1 MTNEAKTALLVMC
14 DISGYT
20 QFMVSHRESLAH
32 GQIIITQL
40 IQTLLR
46 EAKMPLVVAKLE
58 GDAIFL
64 YCVLA
69 PDMPALQVRD
79 VLAKMSGFFVAFD
92 AKLLELAQ
100 SNICPCEACRHT
112 EALRL
117 KILLHV
123 GTALM
128 HRIGRFTELAG
139 TDVILIHRLLKN
151 SLEAKQYLLLT
162 ETARNVAGLEAAP
175 CDYEGVE
182 EYDALGEVNIY
193 AYFPPLNFAPQMQP
207 LPKRNYATLWYKTK
221 NILLKILYTRLTFLH
236 LKRRPFFRNLA
247 SKETRSQTNS

>member
-1 MTNEAKTALLVMC
+1 MRNEAETALLVMC

-64 YCVLA
+64 YCLLA
-69 PDMPALQVRD
+69 PDTSALQVRD
-79 VLAKMSGFFVAFD
+79 TLAKMGGFFAAFD
-92 AKLLELAQ
+92 AKLAELAQ

-112 EALRL
+112 EVLRL

-123 GTALM
+123 GTVLM

-151 SLEAKQYLLLT
+151 SLESKQYLLMT
-162 ETARNVAGLEAAP
+162 EDARNLAGLEATP
-175 CDYEGVE
+175 SDYQGVE
-182 EYDALGEVNIY
+182 EYEALGRVNIY
-193 AYFPPLNFAPQMQP
+193 AYFPPLSFAPQMP
-207 LPKRNYATLWYKTK
+207 FSASRNYAALWYKAK
-221 NILLKILYTRLTFLH
+221 NILIKIFFMRLTFLR
-236 LKRRPFFRNLA
+236 LKRWPRFRNL
-247 SKETRSQTNS
+247 SSEGTRKMPFS